1 MNDVQLMTG
10 LTYCGVSDGD
20 LCAICPY
27 NSIAGGNCKKVLTRE
42 AVNRIKELLEE
53 RDNQSEKIYQLEHE
67 LKKANHDIRFISDL
81 EYAEL

>member
-10 LTYCGVSDGD
+10 LTYCGISDGD

-27 NSIAGGNCKKVLTRE
+27 NSIGGGKCKKVLTRE

-53 RDNQSEKIYQLEHE
+53 QGNQSEKIYHLEHE
-67 LKKANHDIRFISDL
+67 LKKAKEESRDVGFKLD
-81 EYAEL
+81 

>member
-10 LTYCGVSDGD
+10 LTYCGISDGD

-53 RDNQSEKIYQLEHE
+53 QGKQSERIYHLEHE
-67 LKKANHDIRFISDL
+67 LKKGTKDVGFKSDR
-81 EYAEL
+81 EYYQL